1 VAISHVGKAPRVLV
15 VGLLSHAFDKDP
27 SGVSAVQHPSS
38 QTLLIRYAEQA
49 C

>member
-1 VAISHVGKAPRVLV
+1 VTISHVGKAPRVLV
-15 VGLLSHAFDKDP
+15 VGLLPHPFDKDP
-27 SGVSAVQHPSS
+27 SGEAAVQHPSS